1 MIILIKEKFHDYEE
15 HEWYADTDKLDE
27 NNSIDMLI
35 KQACQKDGFSQDVYI
50 DVNKYRNKYP
60 NDSVFWAEPE
70 TSDCGVKVSK
80 STKPEKLIN
89 LTIYF
94 DC

>member
-1 MIILIKEKFHDYEE
+1 MIILIREKFHDHEE
-15 HEWYADTDKLDE
+15 NEWYADTDKLDA
-27 NNSIDMLI
+27 NNPIDILI
-35 KQACQKDGFSQDVYI
+35 KKACAKKGFSQDVYI
-50 DVNKYRNKYP
+50 DADQYRDKYP
-60 NDSVFWAEPE
+60 DNPFWEEPT

-80 STKPEKLIN
+80 STKPEKVIN